1 MIIFITKTLIFL
13 SIGILNLGRSTTG
26 GDMHD
31 RMIDYERA
39 STTSSSDQNDML
51 DTAIEMVDETGRPSG
66 PNTTGGPKGGTHQ
79 TSPINFPGAKS
90 KLKKKVTTFAVPIE
104 ASPLSSG
111 TGFIRNDSLADNAYM
126 DESSDA
132 NIGMGAGG
140 MHLQVGGYR
149 TVPSDTDTTDA
160 IESDGCAMATE
171 TGTDSGTDN
180 PNSGVHRPLVKSSKQ
195 SRKEMRRF
203 KRKQENHDD
212 EWFAANDN
220 KYWKATRFI
229 CFWGSVFCM
238 LAATVAA
245 GIFISMMPRDCN
257 PEIDWYHGTVSLDI
271 IPSMHDQNNWKIDFT
286 QLSTKVP
293 YYHSVGI
300 QTLHLRD
307 ISKKYENGSSKQQIK
322 EKRNDLKNMYHPTNT
337 IIDLIKN
344 MTGQK
349 EPNSPTYTLKDLTSS
364 LHRLNMTLMVQLPV
378 VGNLNETKK
387 GEITLELQQD
397 VSKVIQYLMKQGVD
411 GIFLDGLEH
420 FGSDIWVAEK
430 VKIWRDVIDQYG
442 ITNRTRVLMTSYKF
456 AHNLEQANN
465 AKSEDALKHISLLDA
480 TLNFQTTTSLN
491 ENENGSEDDVILFHK
506 TSDSLNDI
514 ATWDSIKGRPWINW
528 NIDSETLPLSNA
540 ALALQMLLPG
550 TINIGAHKIHS
561 ILPDLNMDEHVSLQN
576 HTSSADTFRNM
587 TSLRAVAVPIYMNG
601 NYKRCECPEEEKGY
615 VKEKN
620 FLMHQPMEDVIQLE
634 RFYSRR
640 NRFVLVANFGSS
652 DADLTPIGRIYSG
665 GELVL
670 DTSNSLPHLLH
681 TDVQFKSVTLSP
693 FEAIV
698 MKLPK

>member
-1 MIIFITKTLIFL
+1 M
-13 SIGILNLGRSTTG
+13 NLGHSAVA

-31 RMIDYERA
+31 RMLDFERA
-39 STTSSSDQNDML
+39 SISTSSSDQNDML
-51 DTAIEMVDETGRPSG
+51 DTAIEMGDGTGVMRPTG
-66 PNTTGGPKGGTHQ
+66 AATTGGPMGGTHH
-79 TSPINFPGAKS
+79 TSPVNYPGAKS

-111 TGFIRNDSLADNAYM
+111 NGFIRNDSLADNAYM

-180 PNSGVHRPLVKSSKQ
+180 PNSGVHRPLVKSKKQ
-195 SRKEMRRF
+195 SRKEIRRF
-203 KRKQENHDD
+203 KRMQENHDD
-212 EWFAANDN
+212 EWFAAHDN
-220 KYWKATRFI
+220 KYWNATRFI
-229 CFWGSVFCM
+229 CFWGSIFCM

-245 GIFISMMPRDCN
+245 GIFIAMMPRDCN

-271 IPSMHDQNNWKIDFT
+271 IPTMHDQNNWKIDFA
-286 QLSTKVP
+286 QLSNKLP

-300 QTLHLRD
+300 QTLHIRD
-307 ISKKYENGSSKQQIK
+307 ISKKNLNALSKQQIK
-322 EKRNDLKNMYHPTNT
+322 HENNDLKDMYHPTNKIT
-337 IIDLIKN
+337 DLIKAMMN
-344 MTGQK
+344 QGHEFKQ
-349 EPNSPTYTLKDLTSS
+349 LTTS
-364 LHRLNMTLMVQLPV
+364 LHHLNMTAMVQLPV
-378 VGNLNETKK
+378 VGNLNETKH

-397 VSKVIQYLMKQGVD
+397 VSRVIQFLMQQGVD

-420 FGSDIWVAEK
+420 FGSDKWVAEK
-430 VKIWRDVIDQYG
+430 VKIWKDVIDQYG
-442 ITNRTRVLMTSYKF
+442 VTNRTRILMTSYKF
-456 AHNLEQANN
+456 AHNLEKANN
-465 AKSEDALKHISLLDA
+465 TKSEDALKHISLLDA
-480 TLNFQTTTSLN
+480 TLNFQTTTAM
-491 ENENGSEDDVILFHK
+491 ETSEKDSEVDVVLFNK
-506 TSDSLNDI
+506 TSDSLNEI
-514 ATWDSIKGRPWINW
+514 ATWDSVKGRPWINW
-528 NIDSETLPLSNA
+528 NIDAETLPLSNA

-550 TINIGAHKIHS
+550 TINIGAQNIHS
-561 ILPDLNMDEHVSLQN
+561 IVPDLNVEEHVNMQN
-576 HTSSADTFRNM
+576 HSSSGDGFHNM
-587 TSLRAVAVPIYMNG
+587 TNLRAIAVPIYMNG
-601 NYKRCECPEEEKGY
+601 NYKRCDCPEEEKGY
-615 VKEKN
+615 LKEKN
-620 FLMHQPMEDVIQLE
+620 FLMHQPIDDVIQLE

-640 NRFVLVANFGSS
+640 NRFVLVANFGSNEV
-652 DADLTPIGRIYSG
+652 DLAPIGRIYSG

-670 DTSNSLPHLLH
+670 DTSNSLPHLLN

>member
-1 MIIFITKTLIFL
+1 
-13 SIGILNLGRSTTG
+13 
-26 GDMHD
+26 MHD
-31 RMIDYERA
+31 RMIEYERA
-39 STTSSSDQNDML
+39 SSTSSSDQNDML
-51 DTAIEMVDETGRPSG
+51 DTAIEIGDGTGMTRPSICINTAG
-66 PNTTGGPKGGTHQ
+66 PMGGNHH
-79 TSPINFPGAKS
+79 TSPINFPKQS

-180 PNSGVHRPLVKSSKQ
+180 PNSGVHKPLVKSKKQ

-212 EWFAANDN
+212 EWFAAHDN
-220 KYWKATRFI
+220 KYWRATRFI

-245 GIFISMMPRDCN
+245 GIFISLMPRDCN

-271 IPSMHDQNNWKIDFT
+271 IPTMHEQDKWKIDFMK
-286 QLSTKVP
+286 LSDRLP

-307 ISKKYENGSSKQQIK
+307 ISRKHFYASSEQQIK
-322 EKRNDLKNMYHPTNT
+322 DKNYDLKDMYHPTNK
-337 IIDLIKN
+337 IIDLIKD
-344 MTGQK
+344 MIGHGDQG
-349 EPNSPTYTLKDLTSS
+349 SPANDFKHLTSS
-364 LHRLNMTLMVQLPV
+364 LHQMNMTLMVQLPV
-378 VGNLNETKK
+378 IGNLNETKQGK
-387 GEITLELQQD
+387 ITLELQQD
-397 VSKVIQYLMKQGVD
+397 VSRAIQYLMQMGVD

-442 ITNRTRVLMTSYKF
+442 ITNKTRILMTSYKF
-456 AHNLEQANN
+456 AHNLEKASN
-465 AKSEDALKHISLLDA
+465 AKAEEALKHISLLDA
-480 TLNFQTTTSLN
+480 TLNFHTSSLN
-491 ENENGSEDDVILFHK
+491 ADDKESEVDVVLFNK

-514 ATWDSIKGRPWINW
+514 AEWDSVKGRPWINW

-550 TINIGAHKIHS
+550 TINIGAQKIHS
-561 ILPDLNMDEHVSLQN
+561 IVPDLNVDEHVSVQN
-576 HTSSADTFRNM
+576 HSSSGDTFRNM

-640 NRFVLVANFGSS
+640 NRFVLVANFGNSEV
-652 DADLTPIGRIYSG
+652 DLSPIGRIYSG

-670 DTSNSLPHLLH
+670 DTSNSLPHLLN

>member
-1 MIIFITKTLIFL
+1 MNMSHTA
-13 SIGILNLGRSTTG
+13 GN

-39 STTSSSDQNDML
+39 SSTSSSDQNEML
-51 DTAIEMVDETGRPSG
+51 DTAIEIGDGTGVVRTSG
-66 PNTTGGPKGGTHQ
+66 SNNAGGPIGGTHH
-79 TSPINFPGAKS
+79 TSPINYPGAKS
-90 KLKKKVTTFAVPIE
+90 KPKKKVTTFAVPIE

-111 TGFIRNDSLADNAYM
+111 TGFIRNDSFADNAYI

-132 NIGMGAGG
+132 NIGMGSGG

-160 IESDGCAMATE
+160 IESDGCAFATE

-180 PNSGVHRPLVKSSKQ
+180 PNSGVHKPLVKSSKQ
-195 SRKEMRRF
+195 SRKEIRRF

-212 EWFAANDN
+212 EWFAAHDN

-229 CFWGSVFCM
+229 CFWGSILSMV
-238 LAATVAA
+238 AATIAA
-245 GIFISMMPRDCN
+245 GIFISLMPRDCN
-257 PEIDWYHGTVSLDI
+257 PEIDWYHGTVSLDV
-271 IPSMHDQNNWKIDFT
+271 IPTMNAQNNWKIDFT
-286 QLSTKVP
+286 QLSNRLP

-307 ISKKYENGSSKQQIK
+307 ISKKHPNASSNEQINGKS
-322 EKRNDLKNMYHPTNT
+322 NDLNDMYHPSNM
-337 IIDLIKN
+337 IIGLIKDM
-344 MTGQK
+344 MTEQD
-349 EPNSPTYTLKDLTSS
+349 SPDYALQRFTSS
-364 LHRLNMTLMVQLPV
+364 LHQFNMTLMVQLPI
-378 VGNLNETKK
+378 VGYLNESKHGK
-387 GEITLELQQD
+387 ITLDLQQD
-397 VSKVIQYLMKQGVD
+397 VSKAIQFLMQQGVD
-411 GIFLDGLEH
+411 GIFLDGLEQ

-442 ITNRTRVLMTSYKF
+442 ITNRTRILMTSYKF
-456 AHNLEQANN
+456 AHNLEKANN
-465 AKSEDALKHISLLDA
+465 AKSDDALKHISLLDA
-480 TLNFQTTTSLN
+480 TLQTTSDTDD
-491 ENENGSEDDVILFHK
+491 EEADVIVFNK
-506 TSDSLNDI
+506 TSDALNEI
-514 ATWDSIKGRPWINW
+514 ATWDSVKGRPWINW
-528 NIDSETLPLSNA
+528 NIDSESLPLSNA

-550 TINIGAHKIHS
+550 TINIGARKIHS
-561 ILPDLNMDEHVSLQN
+561 ILPDLDVAEHVTVQN
-576 HTSSADTFRNM
+576 HSLSGDGFHNM
-587 TSLRAVAVPIYMNG
+587 TKLRTISVPIYMNG
-601 NYKRCECPEEEKGY
+601 NYKRCDCPEAEKGY

-620 FLMHQPMEDVIQLE
+620 FLMHQPIEDVIQLE

-640 NRFVLVANFGSS
+640 NRFVLVANFRNSEV
-652 DADLTPIGRIYSG
+652 DLTPIGRIYSG

-670 DTSNSLPHLLH
+670 DTSNSLPHLLN